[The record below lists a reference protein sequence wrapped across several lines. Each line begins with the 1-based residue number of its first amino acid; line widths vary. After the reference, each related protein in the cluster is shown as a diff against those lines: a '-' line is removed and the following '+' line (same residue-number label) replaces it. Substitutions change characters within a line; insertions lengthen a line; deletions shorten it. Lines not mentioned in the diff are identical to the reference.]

1 MKAGYRADSP
11 KAKIDMINQLAVV
24 LRSAEMHHV
33 DNIAVTSAI
42 NRLVALVAEFMQCE
56 KVFVLELR
64 GDFFFV
70 NEFRIRYSSEVMINF
85 DYLARLFRSLNVG
98 ALVFQ
103 HELAAA
109 DITALTQAF
118 VGASPADSFETLLEK
133 LTDVGS
139 IHIEKLKHMVD
150 ADILDARKMVKKT
163 YFKAVFIAKGVM
175 TATRTPG
182 ETVDL
187 KKAKR
192 MVVSMVNHILN
203 EEQLLLGMASIK
215 NYDEYTYHHSV
226 NVSIFSIALGQ
237 RLGLSMKQL
246 TELGMVA
253 LFHDIG
259 KMEIPTEILNKP
271 TSLTDEEWRVMKKHP
286 VDGVRILF
294 KMRRMD
300 YSSMRSVI
308 VAFEHHMFYNNTG
321 YPAVKK
327 YPSLDLFSRIVSLA
341 DQYDA
346 MTSARV
352 YSRTPMSPDK
362 ALNLMMK
369 QAGTQLDPLLLQFF
383 INMVGVYPIGTLVML
398 DSNELGLVYEV
409 NPIFVDRPH
418 VVILTDTQGK
428 QANVYPFD
436 LSEKKAEG
444 GYAKSI
450 VKTMDANAY
459 KVNLAE
465 FLL

>member
-24 LRSAEMHHV
+24 LRSAEIHHV
-33 DNIAVTSAI
+33 DNIAVTNAI
-42 NRLVALVAEFMQCE
+42 NRLVLLMAEFMQCE
-56 KVFVLELR
+56 NLFVLELR
-64 GDFFFV
+64 GEFFFV
-70 NEFRIRYSSEVMINF
+70 NEFRIRYSSDVMLNF
-85 DYLARLFRSLNVG
+85 DYLVRLFRSLDIG

-103 HELAAA
+103 SEPSAA
-109 DITALTQAF
+109 DITTLTAVF
-118 VGASPADSFETLLEK
+118 VSASPDDSFESIQEK
-133 LTDVGS
+133 LSDVAS
-139 IHIEKLKHMVD
+139 IHIEKLKHIMD
-150 ADILDARKMVKKT
+150 ADVLDARKMVKKT
-163 YFKAVFIAKGVM
+163 YFKAVSFAKGVM
-175 TATRTPG
+175 TAARTPG

-192 MVVSMVNHILN
+192 MVVSMVNHILD

-237 RLGLSMKQL
+237 RLGLSNKQL

-253 LFHDIG
+253 LFHDVG

-271 TSLTDEEWRVMKKHP
+271 TSLNDEEWRVMKKHP
-286 VDGVRILF
+286 VDGVRILL
-294 KMRRMD
+294 KMRRVD
-300 YSSMRSVI
+300 YTSMRSAI

-327 YPSLDLFSRIVSLA
+327 YPPLDLFSRIVSLV

-369 QAGTQLDPLLLQFF
+369 QAGTHLDPLLLQFF

-398 DSNELGLVYEV
+398 DTNELGLVYEV

-418 VVILTDTQGK
+418 IVILTDAHGL

-436 LSEKKAEG
+436 LSEKKSDG
-444 GYAKSI
+444 GYVKSI

-459 KVNLAE
+459 KINLAE
-465 FLL
+465 YLL

>member
-1 MKAGYRADSP
+1 MKTAYRADSP
-11 KAKIDMINQLAVV
+11 KAKGEMINQLAVV
-24 LRSAEMHHV
+24 LRSAEVHHV
-33 DNIAVTSAI
+33 DNIAVTNAI
-42 NRLVALVAEFMQCE
+42 SRLEALVSEFVQLE
-56 KVFVLELR
+56 NILILELR
-64 GDFFFV
+64 GEFFFV

-85 DYLARLFRSLNVG
+85 DYLVRLFKSLDVG
-98 ALVFQ
+98 TLVFQ
-103 HELAAA
+103 NDLSAA
-109 DITALTQAF
+109 DISVLTK
-118 VGASPADSFETLLEK
+118 VLVEASSGVSFEVLQEK
-133 LTDVGS
+133 LSHVNS
-139 IHIEKLKHMVD
+139 IQIEKLKHVIE
-150 ADILDARKMVKKT
+150 ADLLDTRKMVKKT
-163 YFKAVFIAKGVM
+163 YFKAVSVAKSVM
-175 TATRTPG
+175 SSIRSGDEA
-182 ETVDL
+182 VDL

-192 MVVSMVNHILN
+192 MVVSMVNHILD

-215 NYDEYTYHHSV
+215 DYDEYTYHHSV
-226 NVSIFSIALGQ
+226 NVSIFSISLGQ

-259 KMEIPTEILNKP
+259 KMVIPTEILNKP
-271 TSLTDEEWRVMKKHP
+271 TRLNDEEWGVIKKHP
-286 VDGVRILF
+286 VEGVRILL
-294 KMRRMD
+294 KMKRLD
-300 YSSMRSVI
+300 YTSIRSAI
-308 VAFEHHMFYNNTG
+308 VSFEHHIFYNNTG
-321 YPAVKK
+321 YPSVKK
-327 YPSLDLFSRIVSLA
+327 YPPLDLYSRIVSLA

-398 DSNELGLVYEV
+398 DSNELGLVYEI

-418 VVILTDTQGK
+418 IMILTDRLGQRVT
-428 QANVYPFD
+428 VHPFD
-436 LSEKKAEG
+436 LSNKNEEG
-444 GYAKSI
+444 AFQKSI

-465 FLL
+465 YLL